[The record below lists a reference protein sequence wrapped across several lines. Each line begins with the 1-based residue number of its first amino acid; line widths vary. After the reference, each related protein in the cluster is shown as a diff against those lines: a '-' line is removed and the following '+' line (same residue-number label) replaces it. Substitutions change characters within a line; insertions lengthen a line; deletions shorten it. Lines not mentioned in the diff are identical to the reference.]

1 VSSRTGDPTV
11 KTTVIRVENV
21 KKTYKVRG
29 QEVRALD
36 GVDLSIA
43 EGDFVAIVGAS
54 GSGKSTL
61 LLTVGGLIHPEG
73 GEVYLYG
80 EPLYDMSQAQ
90 RAMIRRRTVGFLFQ
104 TFHLVP
110 YLTAIENVQVPL
122 YVAGKPP
129 GEQRGIAAAILEKVG
144 LRDRAEHKPAELSV
158 GQQQR
163 VALARALVNK
173 PRVILAD
180 EPTGSLDPNLAAEMV
195 SHLAELNAE
204 GITVVMVTHDPA
216 VASRAGRQVR
226 IADGRMVDGV
236 RPGGGD
242 EKRSPE

>member
-1 VSSRTGDPTV
+1 M
-11 KTTVIRVENV
+11 
-21 KKTYKVRG
+21 VRG
-29 QEVRALD
+29 REVRALD
-36 GVDLSIA
+36 GVDLSIE
-43 EGDFVAIVGAS
+43 EGDFVAIVGPS

-61 LLTVGGLIHPEG
+61 LLTLGGLIHPEAG
-73 GEVYLYG
+73 QVYLYG
-80 EPLYDMSQAQ
+80 EPLYELTQAQ
-90 RAMIRRRTVGFLFQ
+90 RAIIRRRTVGFLFQ

-129 GEQRGIAAAILEKVG
+129 AEQREIAAALLEKVG
-144 LRDRAEHKPAELSV
+144 LRERAEHKPAELSV

-180 EPTGSLDPNLAAEMV
+180 EPTGSLDPDLAAEMV

-236 RPGGGD
+236 RSGGGD
-242 EKRSPE
+242 DKPSPE